1 MSPRPPA
8 DAHGEEE
15 AIMLSLAVALVIAGV
30 ACIVRDGYVNGPSYQ
45 VRRAAA
51 AERIQLERMFALPAR
66 LPS

>member
-1 MSPRPPA
+1 
-8 DAHGEEE
+8 
-15 AIMLSLAVALVIAGV
+15 MLSLAVAFVIAGV

-45 VRRAAA
+45 VRHAAA